1 MATEWPAPAGIEGEG
16 DREYIGPE
24 ILMGKFDKPADV
36 FALGL
41 IMLEIAG
48 NVELPDNGPSWQKLR
63 TGDMSD
69 VPSLSWSSGSTMDQ
83 SESGDSRSMGNSFED
98 LYQFDSGEGLGSP
111 KPLNRHMKD
120 KQEGENSSASFNI
133 SCSDE
138 ILGAPTFMI
147 DPQNDQALD
156 RIVRWMISP
165 NPADRP
171 LPDQILGTVG
181 VKWVEARRRA
191 GATVFEGNWGP
202 ADEMFGDDS
211 EMTDV

>member
-1 MATEWPAPAGIEGEG
+1 MATTWPAPAGIEGEG

-24 ILMGKFDKPADV
+24 ILMGKFDKPADI

-69 VPSLSWSSGSTMDQ
+69 VPSLSWSS
-83 SESGDSRSMGNSFED
+83 SGTTGQGEPSDRCSMENSFED
-98 LYQFDSGEGLGSP
+98 LYRFDAGEGLGSP
-111 KPLNRHMKD
+111 KPLNRHIKD
-120 KQEGENSSASFNI
+120 KQAGENLSSSF
-133 SCSDE
+133 SLSGSDE
-138 ILGAPTFMI
+138 IIGAPTFMI

-156 RIVRWMISP
+156 RVVRWMISP

-171 LPDQILGTVG
+171 VPDQILGTVG
-181 VKWVEARRRA
+181 VKWVEVRRRA

-202 ADEMFGDDS
+202 VDEMFGDDS